1 MWDFNQKT
9 VKIGHK
15 HNPSPQTQYMHYGA
29 YILFSGRGAGVV
41 VWLRLTIHASSQ
53 NSDALPTATLL
64 GCCGFVVCVL
74 SRCLRLA
81 FFAFCCAN
89 SLVGCVLSPSWG
101 SLLCCSPPRLVCMVG
116 LGGWVPAGCLLVC
129 VVCGRGV
136 CLFVVSGGV
145 FFVCFFLGCCLV
157 GSVGECRGFLLVFL
171 GDVLT
176 GFS

>member
-1 MWDFNQKT
+1 MWDFKQKT

-41 VWLRLTIHASSQ
+41 TWLRPTIHASSQ

-64 GCCGFVVCVL
+64 GCCWFVVCVL

-81 FFAFCCAN
+81 FFAFCCSQPFWVSFAN
-89 SLVGCVLSPSWG
+89 SLVGFVLSPSWG

-116 LGGWVPAGCLLVC
+116 LGGWVFAGCLLVC
-129 VVCGRGV
+129 VCGCWGIWSF
-136 CLFVVSGGV
+136 C
-145 FFVCFFLGCCLV
+145 CFCCCFLCV
-157 GSVGECRGFLLVFL
+157 FLLGLFFGGEGWGVW
-171 GDVLT
+171 
-176 GFS
+176 GFFWFF